1 MSCAEKKSIEEMNQL
16 RIADDAYIAV
26 DALESII
33 TVAREKSLH
42 PAYLKEK
49 LDKVLKCVAFMESFA
64 N

>member
-33 TVAREKSLH
+33 TVAREQSLH

-49 LDKVLKCVAFMESFA
+49 IDKVQRCLCFMKEFTK
-64 N
+64 